1 MESPDELEEGP
12 LSDLSENISKSLDD
26 GKLCKHIT
34 SLYSKFIMICKY
46 IATILTA
53 AFCFI

>member
-26 GKLCKHIT
+26 GKRQ
-34 SLYSKFIMICKY
+34 
-46 IATILTA
+46 TIYWTN
-53 AFCFI
+53 IQNQIEISV

>member
-34 SLYSKFIMICKY
+34 SLYSKFMICQY
-46 IATILTA
+46 IVTILTE
-53 AFCFI
+53 AFYLI